1 MMIFCEKPRNMMHHT
16 ADTVR
21 IERWLEGDQVAIL
34 IILFI
39 RYERNFMKM
48 IVLNGK
54 LTVIKSIVRQA
65 TRPLLSF
72 SCLGCY
78 R

>member
-1 MMIFCEKPRNMMHHT
+1 MHYT

-65 TRPLLSF
+65 TRPLLSRLL
-72 SCLGCY
+72 SMKIIL
-78 R
+78 